1 MRKTFDATVKPV
13 ASRNNKKREKKRD
26 DKAKEAAKKP
36 QGPAASVFEKD
47 RETNN
52 RIKKDSELGKRRK
65 EITDMKEIKVE
76 KKQWVHKKKF
86 DAAKMEESSTRI
98 ARERRVVALINVV
111 AVEVAVD
118 AVVAV
123 VVVAVV
129 AVVTVVAVVVA
140 VVAVVDAVVD
150 AKVDLKVVL
159 ETEMY
164 ARATGTPAMFTG
176 GR

>member
-47 RETNN
+47 RETDN

-86 DAAKMEESSTRI
+86 DAAKRDEVKMGESSTRI

-111 AVEVAVD
+111 AVEVAVVAVEAVVVAAVAVVVTVV

-123 VVVAVV
+123 VVVAV
-129 AVVTVVAVVVA
+129 
-140 VVAVVDAVVD
+140 DAV
-150 AKVDLKVVL
+150 
-159 ETEMY
+159 E
-164 ARATGTPAMFTG
+164 
-176 GR
+176 